1 MVTNARRTGRTG
13 WRWVAIAGLA
23 VVAFLILVPG
33 PSTHAEALGVR
44 LVAPVEAGLTS
55 VLRGIG
61 HLIETVR
68 LAGQLAAQ
76 NQAYRQEIER
86 LQALEVQLREVEL
99 ENQDLRRLLGLRA
112 RAPLGR
118 LISVN
123 VIAKDP
129 LSMVQAIM
137 VDRGTEDGVAVN
149 QPVIS
154 WRGVVGR
161 VVEVHPTAA
170 KVLLA
175 TDINSAISARVQDP
189 DSRATGVVRGTG
201 DGRLLMQ
208 YVLRQERVREGD
220 VVITSDIGGTF
231 PSGLVIGRVLQV
243 RQKEVE
249 AFQEALLE
257 PAVDMR
263 NLERL
268 YIIDR
273 PPVAAPAPE

>member
-1 MVTNARRTGRTG
+1 M
-13 WRWVAIAGLA
+13 AGLA
-23 VVAFLILVPG
+23 LVAFLIVVPG
-33 PSTHAEALGVR
+33 PTSQAEAFGIR
-44 LVAPVEAGLTS
+44 LVAPIESGLTS
-55 VLRGIG
+55 AVRSVG
-61 HLIETVR
+61 HLVDTVR
-68 LAGQLAAQ
+68 LAGQLSSQ
-76 NQAYRQEIER
+76 NQSYRQEIER

-123 VIAKDP
+123 VIAQDP
-129 LSMVQAIM
+129 LAVMQAVM
-137 VDRGTEDGVAVN
+137 VDRGAEDGVSVN

-154 WRGVVGR
+154 WRGIVGR

-175 TDINSAISARVQDP
+175 TDVNSAISARVQDP
-189 DSRATGVVRGTG
+189 DSRATGIMRGTG
-201 DGRLLMQ
+201 DGRLLLQ
-208 YVLRQERVREGD
+208 YIPREDRVRSGD

-243 RQKEVE
+243 RQKDEE
-249 AFQEALLE
+249 AFQEALVD

-268 YIIDR
+268 YVIAR
-273 PPVAAPAPE
+273 PPGSPAPARN